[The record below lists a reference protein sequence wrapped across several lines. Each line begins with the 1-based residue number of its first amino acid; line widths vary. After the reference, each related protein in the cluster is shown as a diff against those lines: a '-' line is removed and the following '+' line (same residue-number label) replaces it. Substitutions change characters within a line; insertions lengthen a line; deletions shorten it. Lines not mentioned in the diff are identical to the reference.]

1 MKRSKPLLRQF
12 YRGNLGWFFAALVS
26 TLMLGVINLLIS
38 WLLQVIVDAAAGSA
52 SMDLGFIALCALGTL
67 AGFAAFFLLL
77 RIAYPRFL
85 RKAVTQYKEYAFQAL
100 TAKGLNAFSRESAGR
115 YISALTNDV
124 TVIETDYLGKIFTLV
139 QEVLMFFG
147 ALAMMLW
154 YSPMLTGISIL
165 LSVLPVLASV
175 ITGGK
180 LAAAEKQVS
189 AQNESF
195 VATVKDLLTGFPVIK
210 SFRAEAQAQ
219 KLFLRENQSVEQAK
233 FRRKATAKT
242 VELLGATAGVV
253 AQLGVF
259 LFGAWLAVSGRG
271 LTPGTVLLFL
281 QLMNFVIQPIG
292 EVPAILAGRK
302 AALALVDKLAS
313 SLQENVRSEGED
325 IPAQLEAGITVRD
338 LSFGYEESAPVLR
351 QVNLTFEAGK
361 RYAIVGGS
369 GSGKTTLLNLLTG
382 SFDQYRG
389 QILYDGHE
397 LRQISADSLFSLLTV
412 VQQNVFVFNDTIQ
425 NNVTMFRDFPRDQV
439 EKAMDQAGLS
449 QLIAARGADYVC
461 GENGSGLS
469 GGEKQRISIA
479 RALLRGS
486 PVLLMDEATSALDA
500 ATAFSVTNTV
510 LELENMTRIVVTHRL
525 EEPLLRRYDQI
536 IVLGG
541 GTISEQGTFDQ
552 LMEQK
557 GLFYALYT
565 LAQNQG

>member
-12 YRGNLGWFFAALVS
+12 YRGNLGWFSAALLA
-26 TLMLGVINLLIS
+26 TLMLGVFNLLIS
-38 WLLQVIVDAAAGSA
+38 WLLQVIVDAAAGSTT
-52 SMDLGFIALCALGTL
+52 MDLKAIALYALGTF
-67 AGFAAFFLLL
+67 AGFVAFFLLL

-85 RKAVTQYKEYAFQAL
+85 RKAMTQYKEYAFQAL
-100 TAKGLNAFSRESAGR
+100 TAKGLSAFSRESTGR
-115 YISALTNDV
+115 YISALTNDA

-139 QEVLMFFG
+139 QEVLMFVG

-154 YSPMLTGISIL
+154 YNPLLTGVAIL
-165 LSVLPVLASV
+165 LSILPVLASV

-180 LAAAEKQVS
+180 LATAEQQVS
-189 AQNESF
+189 ARNEAF

-219 KLFLRENQSVEQAK
+219 KLFRKENQAVEQAK

-242 VELLGATAGVV
+242 VELLGASAGVV

-259 LFGAWLAVSGRG
+259 LFGAWLAVSSRG

-302 AALALVDKLAS
+302 SALALIDKLAA
-313 SLQENVRSEGED
+313 SLQENVRAKGKA
-325 IPAQLEAGITVRD
+325 IPAQLESGIQVRD
-338 LSFGYEESAPVLR
+338 LSFGYEADTPMLR
-351 QVNLTFEAGK
+351 QVNLTFGAGK
-361 RYAIVGGS
+361 SYAIVGGS

-382 SFDQYRG
+382 SFDQYQG

-397 LRQISADSLFSLLTV
+397 LRQISADSLFSLLTL

-439 EKAMDQAGLS
+439 EKAMKQAGLS
-449 QLIAARGADYVC
+449 QLIAARGGDYVC

-479 RALLRGS
+479 RALLQGS

-510 LELENMTRIVVTHRL
+510 LNLQNMTRIVVTHRL

-536 IVLGG
+536 LVLGG
-541 GTISEQGTFDQ
+541 GAVAERGSFDQ

>member
-1 MKRSKPLLRQF
+1 MKQSKPLIRQF
-12 YRGNLGWFFAALVS
+12 YRGNLGWFAAALAA
-26 TLMLGVINLLIS
+26 TLVLGVINLLIS
-38 WLLQVIVDAAAGSA
+38 WLLQVIVDVAAGSA
-52 SMDLGFIALCALGTL
+52 GMDLGSIALCALGTFL
-67 AGFAAFFLLL
+67 GFVAFFVLL

-85 RKAVTQYKEYAFQAL
+85 RKAMTQYKEYAFRAL
-100 TAKGLNAFSRESAGR
+100 TAKGLNAFSRESSGR
-115 YISALTNDV
+115 YISALTNDA
-124 TVIETDYLGKIFTLV
+124 TVIETDYLGKIFPLV
-139 QEVLMFFG
+139 QEILMFFG

-154 YSPMLTGISIL
+154 YSPLLTGVAVL
-165 LSVLPVLASV
+165 LSILPVLASV
-175 ITGGK
+175 VTGGK
-180 LAAAEKQVS
+180 LAAAEQQVS
-189 AQNESF
+189 TRNERF

-219 KLFLRENQSVEQAK
+219 NLFLRENQSVEQAK

-242 VELLGATAGVV
+242 VELLGASAGVL

-302 AALALVDKLAS
+302 AALALIDKLSA
-313 SLQENVRSEGED
+313 SLQENVRAQGES
-325 IPAQLEAGITVRD
+325 IPAQLESGIEVRD
-338 LSFGYEESAPVLR
+338 LSFGYEEAAPVLR
-351 QVNLTFEAGK
+351 HVNLNFQAGK
-361 RYAIVGGS
+361 SYAIVGGS

-382 SFDQYRG
+382 SFDGYDG
-389 QILYDGHE
+389 QILYDGRE
-397 LRQISADSLFSLLTV
+397 LRQISADALFSILTL

-425 NNVTMFRDFPRDQV
+425 NNVTMFRDFPRDRV
-439 EKAMDQAGLS
+439 EQAMAQAGLS
-449 QLIAARGADYVC
+449 HLITTRGADYVC

-479 RALLRGS
+479 RALLQGS

-510 LELENMTRIVVTHRL
+510 LDLQDMTRIVVTHRL
-525 EEPLLRRYDQI
+525 EEPLLRRYDEI
-536 IVLGG
+536 LVLGG
-541 GTISEQGTFDQ
+541 GTVTERGAFDQ
-552 LMEQK
+552 LMEKK